1 MMFPSES
8 PEAEDV
14 GSGAQQG
21 YPTAEWALPKQ
32 ALDLSA
38 NFLHGASCSQEA
50 QSLSSCAWTCSFKKI
65 FTLFHAA
72 F

>member
-1 MMFPSES
+1 MQIEAEDMMFPSES

-38 NFLHGASCSQEA
+38 DFLHGASCSQEA
-50 QSLSSCAWTCSFKKI
+50 
-65 FTLFHAA
+65 
-72 F
+72 